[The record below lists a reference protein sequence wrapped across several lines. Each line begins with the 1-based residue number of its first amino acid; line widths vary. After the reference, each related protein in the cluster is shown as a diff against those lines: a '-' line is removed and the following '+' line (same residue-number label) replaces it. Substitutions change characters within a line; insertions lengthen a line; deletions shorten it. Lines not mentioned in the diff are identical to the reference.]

1 MKGVECVKMNKRTKE
16 AHIRRGGIGLRPRK
30 VLGFLFCLI
39 LLAGCAGE
47 AIAGW
52 EEAGKILGRISEPKF
67 PDRDFN
73 ITDYGAMDDGQTDCT
88 VAFEKAISAAHKGGG
103 GRVVV
108 PAGVYSTGAIH
119 LASNVNLY
127 VSEGAVIKFSTDP
140 NKYLPVVNTR
150 FEGIECINYSPL
162 IYAYEQENIAIT
174 GKGTLDGQASED
186 KWWQW
191 ATSQADADDINA
203 LNNQG
208 QSGTPVEERI
218 FGAGKHLRP
227 NMIQPYKCKNI
238 LIEGVTIK
246 NSPMWHIH
254 FVLSSNITVKNVKV
268 IGHGP
273 NNDGCNPESCKDVLI
288 TGCFFDTG
296 DDCITIKAGRNNDG
310 RRVNVPCENIVVQNC
325 QMKDGHG
332 GVVLGSEMTGGV
344 RNVFI
349 ENCKMDSPNLRQA
362 LRIKSNSVRG
372 GVIENIYMRNVQIGE
387 VNEAVLNINF
397 YFGEGDAGQ
406 YLPIVRNIQ
415 IENVTSQKSKYV
427 LFIGGY
433 DRQPSITDIFL
444 KDCSFNNVRSS
455 DVLSGVKKVVLENVN
470 IDYTPAN

>member
-1 MKGVECVKMNKRTKE
+1 MKGIECVKMNKRAKE
-16 AHIRRGGIGLRPRK
+16 AHIRPGPRE
-30 VLGFLFCLI
+30 VLVVIFCLI
-39 LLAGCAGE
+39 LLAGCAVE

-52 EEAGKILGRISEPKF
+52 EEAGEILGRIIEPKF

-73 ITDYGAMDDGQTDCT
+73 ITDYGAVGDGQTDCT
-88 VAFEKAISAAHKGGG
+88 GAFEEAISAAQKGGG

-174 GKGTLDGQASED
+174 GKGTLDGQGSED
-186 KWWQW
+186 NWWRW
-191 ATSQADADDINA
+191 NTSRADINDIEA

-254 FVLSSNITVKNVKV
+254 FVLSTNITVRNVRV

-296 DDCITIKAGRNNDG
+296 DDCITIKSGRNNDG
-310 RRVNVPCENIVVQNC
+310 RRVNIPCENIIVQNC
-325 QMKDGHG
+325 QMKDGLG

-344 RNVFI
+344 RNVFT

-372 GVIENIYMRNVQIGE
+372 GVIENIYMRNVEVGE

-397 YFGEGDAGQ
+397 YYGEGDAGQ
-406 YLPIVRNIQ
+406 FLPIVRNIH

-427 LFIGGY
+427 LFIRGY

-444 KDCSFNNVRSS
+444 KDCSFNNVQSS
-455 DVLSGVKKVVLENVN
+455 DVLGGIKRVVLENVKVN
-470 IDYTPAN
+470 YTSAK